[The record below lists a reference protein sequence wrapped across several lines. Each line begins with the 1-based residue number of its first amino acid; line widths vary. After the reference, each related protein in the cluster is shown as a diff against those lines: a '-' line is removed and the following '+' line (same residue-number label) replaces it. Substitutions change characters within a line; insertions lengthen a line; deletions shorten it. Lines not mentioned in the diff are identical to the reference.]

1 VVSGEVANRR
11 SSVRV
16 YLGSAHS
23 SVIFFDRASSGIRL
37 GMGVG
42 LRVTAMALMLAS
54 AAHRYTDLQAPERT
68 KTIALSTVRARHCDS
83 GTVWIAA
90 PGGGS
95 APPRPWGRGVMESG
109 GDFAARPGKKSSG
122 PR

>member
-1 VVSGEVANRR
+1 MVSGEVANRR

-42 LRVTAMALMLAS
+42 LRVMAMALMLAS
-54 AAHRYTDLQAPERT
+54 AAHRYTDLQAP
-68 KTIALSTVRARHCDS
+68 
-83 GTVWIAA
+83 
-90 PGGGS
+90 
-95 APPRPWGRGVMESG
+95 
-109 GDFAARPGKKSSG
+109 
-122 PR
+122 